1 MAGGSPT
8 RQDTFR
14 VKVEIEHP
22 FTHIKEDFG
31 VWDTLSGGEVDSEDT
46 KYYPGGMED
55 PLSLGGRKTSGNVT
69 LSRLYRLDRDHG
81 HLNALIVGAGKSE
94 VTISKFS
101 LDLNG
106 SSFHNPLVYTGIL
119 KRVTPP
125 EHDSEASGAAKI
137 EIEVTVTG
145 FPTIAS
151 N

>member
-22 FTHIKEDFG
+22 FTHNYEDFG

-55 PLSLGGRKTSGNVT
+55 PISLGGRKTSGNVT
-69 LSRLYRLDRDHG
+69 LSRLYRLERDHG
-81 HLNALIVGAGKSE
+81 HLNALLVGAGKSG
-94 VTISKFS
+94 VRIHKFS

-106 SSFHNPLVYTGIL
+106 NSFHNPLTYVGIL

-125 EHDSEASGAAKI
+125 EHDSEASGAAKV
-137 EIEVTVTG
+137 EIEVTVNG
-145 FPTIAS
+145 FPSIAS